1 MNTAPTNIGAD
12 TRYYRISTPMNE
24 QRGQTEP
31 MRIDIDL
38 VRRIEHSSAAFG
50 AQLAGAM
57 ATIAPESAAT
67 AQSFDGGSLVAF
79 GPGGYVNRAIGV
91 GLGGTAAEDVVAAI
105 DSFYGQRG
113 MAPSLELSPWTD
125 PATVRLLSANGYRID
140 WFRNVFVAA
149 LPVEMSQPIEPHVI
163 EQVTAATVPARQAI
177 LAGDAAVGT
186 EARRISDEM
195 CETGLVLAD
204 GLDFLALV
212 DGEAAACGS
221 LNIAGGIGWIGGAAT
236 LATHRGRGLQTA
248 LIAHRL
254 RLGHELGCDLAAA
267 TALPD
272 GQSAQNLLRL
282 GFQLL
287 YTQAVLTKPV

>member
-1 MNTAPTNIGAD
+1 
-12 TRYYRISTPMNE
+12 
-24 QRGQTEP
+24 

-125 PATVRLLSANGYRID
+125 PATVRLLSANGYRVD

-149 LPVEMSQPIEPHVI
+149 LPVEMSQPIEPHEI